1 MFELMLA
8 GHKPISNESDL
19 ANEAENELHRDIRPL
34 IRVNILGT
42 AYLAILDTGATFTV
56 GNKNLKDLFEK
67 FHYKSQPDKRKFST
81 AGGLVPNSGLFKVPI
96 RLKGMSAAQSAQFY
110 IIDDCPILLLGRD
123 FIRKFGVVFSLADKK
138 PYWTHHQTKEQIKFE
153 SPFAP
158 VAFTEAHFV
167 KMEDNHKTK
176 EWIKSLDLTNVGSL
190 KEQTALRK
198 LLNKNKAV
206 FSDKPGVSNV
216 FEFEIKLKPDGKLT
230 KANSYPAN
238 PQKRAVIDRLLDEQI
253 ANDWV
258 EPSNSPMCVPT
269 LCVPKPGLNNFRMCQ
284 AYQKLNDITE
294 TDTYPLPRPKDLFDA
309 IGQAKY
315 FTVFD
320 MTKGFYQIKV
330 KKDDRWKTAFV
341 NHRGLFQYKV
351 MPFGLK
357 NAPAAFQRLMD
368 KVLGVHRWDFCV
380 CYIDDLIVYSNDFE
394 SHLKHIQMVFDALM
408 KAGLTLNPSK
418 SQVCLK
424 EVKYL
429 GHYIRFGKIK
439 PDPDKIKAII
449 EFPRPLTC
457 LQMGR
462 FIGMVGYYRQF
473 IKGITE
479 LIHMLNKMY
488 KRDKPKEVLE
498 WSKQAIAN
506 FEEIKRLLADDCE
519 LFLPDMT
526 KHFTIRTDASDV
538 GIGAVL
544 LQHDDATQA
553 MRPVWYASRQLNKAE
568 RNYSTTHRECLGVIY
583 GVRQFKQYIEF
594 TQFTIETDHQALKW
608 LMALK
613 DPSGRL
619 ARWSLELQE
628 LDFKI
633 EHIPGTHNVIAD
645 ALSRDPVDP
654 PAEIE
659 EKISFSAKHMKNTI
673 AFTTTD
679 SSNALG
685 PYPDMNLDSIVLMQR
700 QDEDLKLVIEFL
712 ELKVL
717 PSDSNKKAFIRTLAE
732 DCMIFDNDLLVK
744 YVRSSEIDD
753 NFDES
758 FKIVVPKALKH
769 IIFRLHHDHPI
780 SGHRGVQL
788 TTLNIS
794 RKYVWYKMQKEIRQY
809 VKSCDI
815 CQKVNPSNQKPGG
828 TLSPNRSQFPWEII
842 AIDIVGPLPPSGPP
856 PVKPVKKQKG
866 NRKLGRPVK
875 LRDPDK
881 FHYIFVIIDTL
892 SKWVELFPLKTITAQ
907 VIVEKFYETI
917 CRFGFPRQVIS
928 DNGTQFTSE
937 AFIDICRAFN
947 IDIKFCP
954 TYHAQANPTERINRN
969 IKQYLRKYC
978 IDHSDW
984 YENIPAMGFSLKTN
998 VIGTT
1003 KFTPSEVFLGR
1014 NLNNPF
1020 EVPLQ
1025 KTRLASAQDVR
1036 NYSNNL
1042 KNRLKTIFSQ
1052 ARENLQVS
1060 RYSYRKN
1067 YDHYRRD
1074 IVFKVGDLVL
1084 YRVHPLSMAKR
1095 GVAASL
1101 MQLREGP
1108 YKVTEV
1114 LSRNVYRIGLLS
1126 NGAPYARAHTS
1137 QLSTYLPRVGE
1148 IPDPLPVN
1156 RANLVRP
1163 RKQVAPKKDRK
1174 T

>member
-1 MFELMLA
+1 M
-8 GHKPISNESDL
+8 
-19 ANEAENELHRDIRPL
+19 
-34 IRVNILGT
+34 
-42 AYLAILDTGATFTV
+42 
-56 GNKNLKDLFEK
+56 
-67 FHYKSQPDKRKFST
+67 
-81 AGGLVPNSGLFKVPI
+81 
-96 RLKGMSAAQSAQFY
+96 
-110 IIDDCPILLLGRD
+110 
-123 FIRKFGVVFSLADKK
+123 
-138 PYWTHHQTKEQIKFE
+138 
-153 SPFAP
+153 
-158 VAFTEAHFV
+158 
-167 KMEDNHKTK
+167 
-176 EWIKSLDLTNVGSL
+176 
-190 KEQTALRK
+190 
-198 LLNKNKAV
+198 
-206 FSDKPGVSNV
+206 
-216 FEFEIKLKPDGKLT
+216 
-230 KANSYPAN
+230 
-238 PQKRAVIDRLLDEQI
+238 
-253 ANDWV
+253 
-258 EPSNSPMCVPT
+258 
-269 LCVPKPGLNNFRMCQ
+269 
-284 AYQKLNDITE
+284 
-294 TDTYPLPRPKDLFDA
+294 
-309 IGQAKY
+309 
-315 FTVFD
+315 
-320 MTKGFYQIKV
+320 
-330 KKDDRWKTAFV
+330 
-341 NHRGLFQYKV
+341 
-351 MPFGLK
+351 
-357 NAPAAFQRLMD
+357 
-368 KVLGVHRWDFCV
+368 
-380 CYIDDLIVYSNDFE
+380 
-394 SHLKHIQMVFDALM
+394 KHIQLVFDALM
-408 KAGLTLNPSK
+408 KAGLTLNPNK

-449 EFPRPLTC
+449 EFPRPLSC

-679 SSNALG
+679 SS
-685 PYPDMNLDSIVLMQR
+685 
-700 QDEDLKLVIEFL
+700 
-712 ELKVL
+712 
-717 PSDSNKKAFIRTLAE
+717 KKAFIRTLAE

-780 SGHRGVQL
+780 RGHRGVQL

-809 VKSCDI
+809 VKSCDV

-842 AIDIVGPLPPSGPP
+842 AIDIVGPLPPSGPEP
-856 PVKPVKKQKG
+856 PSKPVKKPHKG
-866 NRKLGRPVK
+866 NRKLGRPAKPVEK
-875 LRDPDK
+875 DK
-881 FHYIFVIIDTL
+881 YSYIFVIIDTL
-892 SKWVELFPLKTITAQ
+892 SKWVELFPLKTVSAYQ
-907 VIVEKFYETI
+907 IVQKFFETF

-928 DNGTQFTSE
+928 DNGTQFTSD

-978 IDHSDW
+978 TEHSDW
-984 YENIPAMGFSLKTN
+984 YEKFLQWDKALK
-998 VIGTT
+998 
-1003 KFTPSEVFLGR
+1003 
-1014 NLNNPF
+1014 
-1020 EVPLQ
+1020 Q
-1025 KTRLASAQDVR
+1025 
-1036 NYSNNL
+1036 
-1042 KNRLKTIFSQ
+1042 
-1052 ARENLQVS
+1052 
-1060 RYSYRKN
+1060 
-1067 YDHYRRD
+1067 
-1074 IVFKVGDLVL
+1074 
-1084 YRVHPLSMAKR
+1084 M
-1095 GVAASL
+1095 
-1101 MQLREGP
+1101 
-1108 YKVTEV
+1108 
-1114 LSRNVYRIGLLS
+1114 
-1126 NGAPYARAHTS
+1126 
-1137 QLSTYLPRVGE
+1137 
-1148 IPDPLPVN
+1148 
-1156 RANLVRP
+1156 
-1163 RKQVAPKKDRK
+1163 
-1174 T
+1174 